1 MGERSGGSVVEAVGN
16 DWAVTGQERGSGSD
30 GSGREVVDRQ
40 GGNVGNWTVA
50 TGKQRKNTA
59 KRKKAGNGKSDESED
74 ISSEDDMETASLPSV
89 IERRLEFKVF
99 VRLEQEGAT
108 FEDWNPTH
116 LTKALHTDFGEVRSA
131 KKTASGGLIVVCK
144 DEEQQK
150 KAITVSRLNGKPIK
164 CTIVFDRKLIRGVIS
179 GIPLSESISDVVEGI
194 RNVKVKEA
202 KRLKTKRE
210 GVLTDSLSIL
220 LTFDEAK
227 LPDKVFIGY
236 MSFGVRVYVPPP
248 LRCFKCQK
256 YGHIAAVCKGKLR
269 CSKCSG
275 EHEYGKCE
283 ENAKLKCS
291 NCGGEHSSAYR
302 GCEVSKRMQEVQ
314 RLRVTEGISYAQAAR
329 KVPSPR
335 GVRTVSPGQVT
346 RNERQTKE
354 AECKKCEKIKDD
366 TLIVSKSDF
375 VLFMAEVINCS
386 AQTERRTKKIQIIV
400 DAAEKYLGVVGL
412 QWEAV
417 RDGLQEIQQSSQSQE
432 WSTPI

>member
-1 MGERSGGSVVEAVGN
+1 MAASSGGSVVEAVGN
-16 DWAVTGQERGSGSD
+16 DWAVTGQERGGGSD
-30 GSGREVVDRQ
+30 GSGRESVDRQ
-40 GGNVGNWTVA
+40 GANFGKWTGA
-50 TGKQRKNTA
+50 RNSRA
-59 KRKKAGNGKSDESED
+59 RIKRKKGDENDESEY
-74 ISSEDDMETASLPSV
+74 SSSDDMETASVVSV
-89 IERRLEFKVF
+89 IERRQEFKVF

-131 KKTASGGLIVVCK
+131 KKTMSGGLIVVCK

-150 KAITVSRLNGKPIK
+150 KAITVNKLNGKKVK
-164 CTIVFDRKLIRGVIS
+164 CTVVFDKKLIRGVIS
-179 GIPLSESISDVVEGI
+179 GIPLSESISDVVGGI
-194 RNVKVKEA
+194 KNVKVKEA

-236 MSFGVRVYVPPP
+236 MSYDVRVYVPPP

-283 ENAKLKCS
+283 KDAKLKCS

-314 RLRVTEGISYAQAAR
+314 RIRVTEGMSYAQAAR
-329 KVPSPR
+329 KVPPPR
-335 GVRTVSPGQVT
+335 GVRSESVPPGKVT

-354 AECKKCEKIKDD
+354 VACKKCDKIKED

-400 DAAEKYLGVVGL
+400 DAAEKYLGIVGL

-432 WSTPI
+432 WITPT